1 MNNAILMAAVTSV
14 VLVGSVFILP
24 TVQLAK
30 AQYVGGGQASGSIEQ
45 QLQLAKE
52 KITNSKAAGAY
63 GSGTP
68 MLGTNINSTVLFI
81 IILGVIFGGVAAS
94 FFVRA
99 RTPRK
104 EATS

>member
-1 MNNAILMAAVTSV
+1 
-14 VLVGSVFILP
+14 
-24 TVQLAK
+24 
-30 AQYVGGGQASGSIEQ
+30 
-45 QLQLAKE
+45 
-52 KITNSKAAGAY
+52 
-63 GSGTP
+63 

-104 EATS
+104 EATT

>member
-24 TVQLAK
+24 TVQFAK
-30 AQYVGGGQASGSIEQ
+30 AQYVGGGQAAGSIEQ

-52 KITNSKAAGAY
+52 KISNAKAAGAY

-68 MLGTNINSTVLFI
+68 MLGTSINNTVLFI
-81 IILGVIFGGVAAS
+81 IILAVIFGGVAAS

-99 RTPRK
+99 RTPKK

>member
-24 TVQLAK
+24 TVQFAK
-30 AQYVGGGQASGSIEQ
+30 AQYVGGGQAAGSIEQ

-52 KITNSKAAGAY
+52 KISNAKAAGAY

-68 MLGTNINSTVLFI
+68 MLGTSINSTVLFI
-81 IILGVIFGGVAAS
+81 IILAVIFGGVAAS

-99 RTPRK
+99 RTPKK